1 MTNLKHG
8 PRLVVIGLGHVG
20 SQVLTEAVRAGI
32 FAEIVTIDK
41 KDGTAYGEALD
52 HHQASALPG
61 NPGVKLRSGDYEDC
75 KDADVIICAAGPS
88 ITPDGSGSQPDRS
101 TLTEVNA
108 KEIRQVMT
116 DLTAVTRDPALIFIT
131 NPLDTMVFLAEN
143 EFDYPRAFG
152 TGTMLDSSRL
162 RRIVADR
169 AGISPETV
177 SGYMMGEHGT
187 TAFPVL
193 SRLTACGI
201 RADEF
206 KEHFGVELDPEEV
219 RQSVVSAAYDVF
231 NAKGWTNAA
240 VARSAVLLARAVL
253 FDEKSVWPVSSTLRG
268 EYGYDGDVAFSIP
281 SVIGAN
287 GVEKRFAVSLNEW
300 EQKALEATA
309 ADIQH
314 TIADAKVTY

>member
-61 NPGVKLRSGDYEDC
+61 NPGVKLRSGGYEDC

-101 TLTEVNA
+101 TLTELNA

-169 AGISPETV
+169 VGISPETV

-231 NAKGWTNAA
+231 NSKGWTNAA

-268 EYGYDGDVAFSIP
+268 EYGYDGNVAFSIP

>member
-169 AGISPETV
+169 VGISPETV

-231 NAKGWTNAA
+231 NSKGWTNAA

-268 EYGYDGDVAFSIP
+268 EYGYDGNVAFSIP

>member
-169 AGISPETV
+169 VGISPETV

>member
-169 AGISPETV
+169 VGISPETV

-268 EYGYDGDVAFSIP
+268 EYGYDGNVAFSIP

-300 EQKALEATA
+300 EQKALEAAA

>member
-1 MTNLKHG
+1 MTTLKHG

-52 HHQASALPG
+52 HHQASALPC

-169 AGISPETV
+169 LGISPETV

-201 RADEF
+201 RAGEF

-268 EYGYDGDVAFSIP
+268 EYGYDGNVAFSIP

>member
-1 MTNLKHG
+1 MTTLKHG

-169 AGISPETV
+169 LGISPETV

-268 EYGYDGDVAFSIP
+268 EYGYDGNVAFSIP

>member
-8 PRLVVIGLGHVG
+8 PRLVIIGVGHVG

-32 FAEIVTIDK
+32 FSEIVTIDK
-41 KDGTAYGEALD
+41 KEGTAYGEALD

-61 NPGVKLRSGDYEDC
+61 DPGVTLRSGDYDDC

-88 ITPDGSGSQPDRS
+88 IIPDGSGSQPDRTS
-101 TLTEVNA
+101 LTGINA

-116 DLTAVTRDPALIFIT
+116 DLTSVTRDPALIFIT
-131 NPLDTMVFLAEN
+131 NPLDTMVFLAQN

-169 AGISPETV
+169 LGISPSTV

-240 VARSAVLLARAVL
+240 VARSAVFLGRAVL
-253 FDEKSVWPVSSTLRG
+253 FDEQAMWPVCSTLHG
-268 EYGYDGDVAFSIP
+268 EYGFDGDVAFSLP
-281 SVIGAN
+281 SIIGAD

-300 EQKALEATA
+300 EQEQLAATA
-309 ADIQH
+309 ADIQQ
-314 TIADAKVTY
+314 TIKDAEVRY

>member
-1 MTNLKHG
+1 MTTLKHG
-8 PRLVVIGLGHVG
+8 PRLVIIGLGHVG

-88 ITPDGSGSQPDRS
+88 MIPDGTGSQPDRS

-143 EFDYPRAFG
+143 EFGYPRAFG

-169 AGISPETV
+169 LGISPETV
-177 SGYMMGEHGT
+177 SGYMMGEHGS

-201 RADEF
+201 RANEF

-268 EYGYDGDVAFSIP
+268 EYGYDGNVAFSIP

>member
-1 MTNLKHG
+1 MANTKHG
-8 PRLVVIGLGHVG
+8 PRLVIIGLGHVG

-41 KDGTAYGEALD
+41 KEGVAFGEALD

-88 ITPDGSGSQPDRS
+88 MVPDGTGSQPDR
-101 TLTEVNA
+101 TELTSMNA

-143 EFDYPRAFG
+143 EFDYPRCFG

-169 AGISPETV
+169 LGISPETV
-177 SGYMMGEHGT
+177 SGYMMGEHGMS
-187 TAFPVL
+187 AFPVL

-206 KEHFGVELDPEEV
+206 KEHFGVELDPEEIG
-219 RQSVVSAAYDVF
+219 QSVVSAAYDVF

-240 VARSAVLLARAVL
+240 IARSAVLLARAVL
-253 FDEKSVWPVSSTLRG
+253 FDEKALWPVCSTLRG
-268 EYGYDGDVAFSIP
+268 EYGLNGDVALSIP
-281 SVIGAN
+281 SVIGAE

-300 EQKALEATA
+300 EQEALAKTVA
-309 ADIQH
+309 SIQQ
-314 TIADAKVTY
+314 TIKDAQVTY